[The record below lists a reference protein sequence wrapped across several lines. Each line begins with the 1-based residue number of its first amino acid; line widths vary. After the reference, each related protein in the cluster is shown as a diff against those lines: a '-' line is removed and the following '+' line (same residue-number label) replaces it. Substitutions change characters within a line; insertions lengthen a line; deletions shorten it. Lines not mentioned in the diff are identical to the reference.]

1 MVLTLSCFDINVFS
15 ISVFKWVFWIKLQWF
30 LINCYTFSE
39 WPYCR
44 SHMIISRAITSSSKT
59 ISASVYIFTQE
70 KYQFS
75 FLILSKFRGF
85 FVPREI
91 MKIILVGQVKRERER
106 SKVGSFRI
114 SNRLHVFDVILAP
127 WVTRHIFKRPK
138 REFLFFRIKVVRKVE
153 FFFARKFG

>member
-75 FLILSKFRGF
+75 FLIFFKIPWVFRSQGNYENYSCWSSK
-85 FVPREI
+85 E
-91 MKIILVGQVKRERER
+91 REREVKSAHLEYQIAYTFSTWFSPR
-106 SKVGSFRI
+106 GSLAIF
-114 SNRLHVFDVILAP
+114 SNAQKENFY
-127 WVTRHIFKRPK
+127 FS
-138 REFLFFRIKVVRKVE
+138 E
-153 FFFARKFG
+153 